1 MGLWFGAIVTFL
13 AAYGLATLAA
23 GLWHG
28 ARRRGQRRN
37 TRPFVSLL
45 LLVRNQ
51 EDVVE
56 GVVREL
62 LGIAYLSRPGLTNY
76 ELVAVDDGS
85 ADSSGE
91 IMERLARGCQRIK
104 FVRLDRL
111 RESAESAAQV
121 GLFLCRSR
129 VVLLLDLRGPFPPE
143 EVVHAAYYLLGEQP
157 EPKGSYQP
165 AT

>member
-1 MGLWFGAIVTFL
+1 MGLWFGAIVTFM

-23 GLWHG
+23 GWWHW
-28 ARRRGQRRN
+28 ARRRGQDRKI
-37 TRPFVSLL
+37 RPFVSLL
-45 LLVRNQ
+45 LLVRDQ

-85 ADSSGE
+85 SDGSGE
-91 IMERLARGCQRIK
+91 ILERLARGCQRIK
-104 FVRLDRL
+104 VVRLDRP
-111 RESAESAAQV
+111 RGSAESAAQV

-129 VVLLLDLRGPFPPE
+129 VVILLDLRGPFPPE
-143 EVVHAAYYLLGEQP
+143 EVVHAAHYLLGEP
-157 EPKGSYQP
+157 REPKGSYQL